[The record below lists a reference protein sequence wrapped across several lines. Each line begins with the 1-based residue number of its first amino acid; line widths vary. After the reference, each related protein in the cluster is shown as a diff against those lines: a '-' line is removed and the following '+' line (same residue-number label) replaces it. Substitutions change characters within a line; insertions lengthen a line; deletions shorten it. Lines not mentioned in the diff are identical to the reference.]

1 MKKARKKAKKS
12 AVKTKVKRK
21 RQPAK
26 GKKTTAGKR
35 PPTTSSALT
44 QLSVK
49 LTLAAVAT
57 LDKEACAGHVFG
69 ETSVLSNNAGKL
81 AEARRFIAGVAYK
94 RNGTGMAPAKIPTED
109 DLKNPNTKAIWDRCL
124 QAAGDAQG
132 DDVRT
137 CKHFVVWFSD
147 DDGKT
152 PSKKPSRI
160 TDDWPY
166 DQTDKIRGSWGPFVS
181 PVTPKGNNI
190 FVIKYCGVP

>member
-1 MKKARKKAKKS
+1 MKKARKKATKKP
-12 AVKTKVKRK
+12 AVTRK
-21 RQPAK
+21 RPPAK
-26 GKKTTAGKR
+26 GKKITAKKR
-35 PPTTSSALT
+35 PARKSSALR
-44 QLSVK
+44 QQNVK

-57 LDKEACAGHVFG
+57 LDKETCAGHVFG
-69 ETSVLSNNAGKL
+69 ETSVLSSNAAKL

-94 RNGTGMAPAKIPTED
+94 RNGTGMAPAKIPTVDE
-109 DLKNPNTKAIWDRCL
+109 LKNPNTKAIWDRCL
-124 QAAGDAQG
+124 QAAGDAEG
-132 DDVRT
+132 DDVGT

-166 DQTDKIRGSWGPFVS
+166 DQTDKIKGSWGPFVS